1 MEPHVTR
8 TCSRPHQINFTKLF
22 FSETPNYPYP
32 LNLLLTLRFVPL
44 SLSLPHPTH
53 HSFPAPKTAN
63 STSAVPK
70 PEPEDQCS
78 SGRVFVYDLPENFNL
93 EILAKC
99 DRLNPWSSRCDAM
112 ANGGLGPIAI
122 GLSGIVP
129 ENLVPAWYWTD
140 QFVSEI
146 VFHNRMLKHKCRV
159 LEPESATAFYI
170 PFYAGLAVGKYL
182 WSNSTAEDCDLHYGM
197 MLKWVQDQP
206 YFKRSDG

>member
-22 FSETPNYPYP
+22 LSETPNYPYP
-32 LNLLLTLRFVPL
+32 LPSVPL
-44 SLSLPHPTH
+44 SLSLPHPTPPTIAFQLQKPPIP
-53 HSFPAPKTAN
+53 SPQSLNPNPKTNAL
-63 STSAVPK
+63 
-70 PEPEDQCS
+70 
-78 SGRVFVYDLPENFNL
+78 GRVFIYDLPKTFNS

-99 DRLNPWSSRCDAM
+99 DRLNPWSSRCDAL
-112 ANGGLGPIAI
+112 ANGGLGPIAT

-146 VFHNRMLKHKCRV
+146 VFHNRMLNHKCRV

-170 PFYAGLAVGKYL
+170 PSFR
-182 WSNSTAEDCDLHYGM
+182 DRFP
-197 MLKWVQDQP
+197 QP
-206 YFKRSDG
+206 LILSWTNTKFPES